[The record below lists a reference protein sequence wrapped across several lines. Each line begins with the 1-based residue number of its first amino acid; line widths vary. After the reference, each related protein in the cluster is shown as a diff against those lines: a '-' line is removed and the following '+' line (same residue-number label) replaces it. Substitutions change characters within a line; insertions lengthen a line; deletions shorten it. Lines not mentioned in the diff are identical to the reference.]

1 MSSCVKD
8 LFDYDLVKVCSKCRI
23 VQMRTNF
30 HKNNQSLDGLR
41 SICKSCCRIYYI
53 ENRDHQLEYS
63 KRYSKRYQEQNREKI
78 LEYMKRYNQEHR
90 EQHCEYQKN
99 RRQTDLM
106 YKFATNLRSRT
117 YYAFKTQNVIKNN
130 KTLDLLGCSQQFFK
144 NWIEFQLYGDMT
156 LDNYGQVWHID
167 HCLPVSSFDLFNED
181 EMKRC
186 FNWKNLRPMYSKDN
200 IEKRDKINI
209 RLYLLQ
215 EIKSNYFLK
224 M

>member
-1 MSSCVKD
+1 
-8 LFDYDLVKVCSKCRI
+8 
-23 VQMRTNF
+23 
-30 HKNNQSLDGLR
+30 
-41 SICKSCCRIYYI
+41 
-53 ENRDHQLEYS
+53 
-63 KRYSKRYQEQNREKI
+63 
-78 LEYMKRYNQEHR
+78 
-90 EQHCEYQKN
+90 
-99 RRQTDLM
+99 M